1 MKCVWCSKEASML
14 DLTWHCDACGGK
26 MLGYPDGSRLYIKQG
41 YRSRGNWLEDDNVIG
56 VPLGALFIVDEEL
69 V

>member
-1 MKCVWCSKEASML
+1 
-14 DLTWHCDACGGK
+14 
-26 MLGYPDGSRLYIKQG
+26 MLGYPDWSRLYIKQG